1 MRKTV
6 ALFVFAFALG
16 CGNTDPEPGDD
27 AGAGTDASPDASPD
41 ASDALDASPDVG
53 SDASADAADAAP
65 TRDCDGVLP
74 GIVSLTLTPPDPA
87 PGEEVVARVET
98 TCFTYPI
105 SRVEVF
111 TRSPRVELAA
121 SAEPAEADG
130 FSLTIVTAA
139 IDALE
144 PGSYEVGVSVTSSA
158 ETLSQERLATLEVPQ

>member
-1 MRKTV
+1 MRKTLTLA
-6 ALFVFAFALG
+6 ALALAMG
-16 CGNTDPEPGDD
+16 CGNPDPEPGED
-27 AGAGTDASPDASPD
+27 AGAADASSLDAAADASPDA
-41 ASDALDASPDVG
+41 
-53 SDASADAADAAP
+53 DASADADAAP

-74 GIVSLTLTPPDPA
+74 DIVSLTLTPPAPA

-111 TRSPRVELAA
+111 TRDPRVELAA
-121 SAEPAEADG
+121 SAEPSAEDG
-130 FSLTIVTAA
+130 VSLTIVTAA

-158 ETLSQERLATLEVPQ
+158 ETLTQERLATLEVPE